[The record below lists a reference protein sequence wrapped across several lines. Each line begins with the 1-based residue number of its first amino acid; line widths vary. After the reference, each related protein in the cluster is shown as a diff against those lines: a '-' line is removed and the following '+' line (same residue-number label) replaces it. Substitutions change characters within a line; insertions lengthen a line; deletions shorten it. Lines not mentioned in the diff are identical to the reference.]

1 MARWSDVGSRG
12 VLLSFCKNP
21 GLSLKRHQRSHLW
34 AKDTVAKP
42 TTGAKLR
49 ANHST
54 IDTERVREAPL
65 ATRPQGAQASPV
77 AGLEVSKTVLAER
90 RPPLATAQQSCS
102 AHGAPAAG

>member
-54 IDTERVREAPL
+54 IDTERVREDCAGSAAVL
-65 ATRPQGAQASPV
+65 WQTRSVAS
-77 AGLEVSKTVLAER
+77 
-90 RPPLATAQQSCS
+90 
-102 AHGAPAAG
+102 